1 MKQTSLLLF
10 IMSFLLIGCVGT
22 VQDAQEAFTKAS
34 DAPKLPIIFAGVT
47 SVSAISDS
55 RIEVFFYPAS
65 GGSGKYTYDI
75 MVGSS
80 PFPIS
85 IPSDV
90 MTPDYRGLLK
100 TTITGL
106 NRLTTYQVRV
116 EVRDSINEVQ
126 SNSQILKSATTF
138 DNQVADF
145 NGISSA
151 ANTPGQDGK
160 DSIKIRWTPA
170 RTSGG
175 LTKQTW
181 EPKSY
186 EVVLVDADR
195 LTPNDMDVEY
205 TSTQGRWVFAFNH
218 DNSMNEYIVRG
229 LPSQTRFYVRIRA
242 IHEGS
247 VDDVYDPKKR
257 SELNTNYITISTL
270 SASLADINFPSESF
284 AVTLA
289 TGVQGLSAVQANWNA
304 AAGVFDHYRLYYSQV
319 GGGVSTGVYPEAC
332 LSPMLSDPGE
342 TVFCKKVDFDKA
354 SSPITGL
361 LPYTSYEAVLILCAT
376 TACGP
381 SERLI
386 SPVRTIT
393 TDPNSPV
400 FNGVKEVK
408 GAQTLGDLGK
418 LFVEFDVPN
427 FATGYFDGLILKM
440 RRTVD
445 GSDTAVEITEFTTPV
460 SLTAYNFLT
469 QSQVVLTGVDY
480 LSSEPYCFTLYP
492 YKYDSDEVTRR
503 ESPND
508 IWKCI
513 QPNAEAPTVDQ
524 FLGLASGRAENNTVY
539 FTWNAPTSGIFA
551 NYELYWRK
559 LSGASFTW
567 GDAVVAANNF
577 DYTNYGVF
585 EIDSDQTDITLE
597 NIPSGSYA
605 FGILT
610 RYTYITDNGEVTI
623 RSETNGNILR
633 CIVDDT
639 QVNVTIDC
647 GN

>member
-1 MKQTSLLLF
+1 MNQTSLFLL
-10 IMSFLLIGCVGT
+10 IMSFLLISCVGT
-22 VQDAQEAFTKAS
+22 VQESKETFTKAS
-34 DAPKLPIIFAGVT
+34 DAPKSPLIFAGIT

-55 RIEVFFYPAS
+55 RLEVFFYPAS

-90 MTPDYRGLLK
+90 MTPDFRGLLK

-116 EVRDSINEVQ
+116 EVRDSQSEVQ

-145 NGISSA
+145 NGVSSA
-151 ANTPGQDGK
+151 SNTPGQDGK

-175 LTKQTW
+175 LTKQVW
-181 EPKSY
+181 EPKFY

-205 TSTQGRWVFAFNH
+205 TATQGRWVFAFNH
-218 DNSMNEYIVRG
+218 DNSINEYIVRG
-229 LPSQTRFYVRIRA
+229 IPSQTRFYVRMRA
-242 IHEGS
+242 IHEAS
-247 VDDVYDPKKR
+247 IDDVYDPKKR
-257 SELNTNYITISTL
+257 SELNTNYVTISTL

-289 TGVQGLSAVQANWNA
+289 SGVQGLSAIQANWTA
-304 AAGVFDHYRLYYSQV
+304 AAGVFDHYRLYYGQT
-319 GGGVSTGVYPEAC
+319 GGGVASGAFPETC

-354 SSPITGL
+354 SSSITGL
-361 LPYTSYEAVLILCAT
+361 IPYTSYEVVLVLCAT
-376 TACGP
+376 ISCGP
-381 SERLI
+381 TERLL
-386 SPVRTIT
+386 SPVKTIM
-393 TDPNSPV
+393 TDPTSPV
-400 FNGVKEVK
+400 FNGVREVK
-408 GAQTLGDLGK
+408 SAQSLADLGK
-418 LFVEFDVPN
+418 LFVEFNIPN

-445 GSDTAVEITEFTTPV
+445 GSDTAIEITEFTNPV
-460 SLTAYNFLT
+460 SLQAYNFLT
-469 QSQVVLTGVDY
+469 QGQVVLSGVDY

-492 YKYDSDEVTRR
+492 YKYDTDGVTRR
-503 ESPND
+503 ESPNEV
-508 IWKCI
+508 WKCI
-513 QPNAEAPTVDQ
+513 QPDAEAPTVDQ
-524 FLGLASGRAENNTVY
+524 FIGLTSGRTENNTAY
-539 FTWNAPTSGIFA
+539 FTWNAPTSGIFSH
-551 NYELYWRK
+551 YELYWRK
-559 LSGASFTW
+559 QSGETFTW
-567 GDAVVAANNF
+567 GNAMVAANNF

-585 EIDSDQTDITLE
+585 EIDPEQTDITLE
-597 NIPSGSYA
+597 GIPNGNYG

-610 RYTYITDNGEVTI
+610 RYTYITDDGEVTI

-633 CIVDDT
+633 CTIDNT
-639 QVNVTIDC
+639 QVGNILDC

>member
-1 MKQTSLLLF
+1 MKLLCLIFSLMLA
-10 IMSFLLIGCVGT
+10 GCVGT
-22 VQDAQEAFTKAS
+22 VQDSQEAFTKAS
-34 DAPKLPIIFAGVT
+34 DAPIAPITFNGVT

-106 NRLTTYQVRV
+106 SRLTTYQIRV
-116 EVRDSINEVQ
+116 EVRDAENEVQ

-151 ANTPGQDGK
+151 SNTPGQDGK

-175 LTKQTW
+175 LTKQPW

-205 TSTQGRWVFAFNH
+205 TPAQGRWVFAFNH

-242 IHEGS
+242 LHEAS

-270 SASLADINFPSESF
+270 SASLADINFSSESF

-289 TGVQGLSAVQANWNA
+289 NGEQGLSAVQANWTA
-304 AAGVFDHYRLYYSQV
+304 ASGVFDHYRLYYSQE
-319 GGGVSTGVYPEAC
+319 GGGVSSGVYPDAC
-332 LSPMLSDPGE
+332 LSPMLSAPGE
-342 TVFCKKVDFDKA
+342 TIFCKKVDFDKA

-361 LPYTSYEAVLILCAT
+361 LPYTAYEVVLVLCAT
-376 TACGP
+376 TSCGP

-386 SPVRTIT
+386 SPVRTIL
-393 TDPNSPV
+393 TDPSSPA

-408 GAQTLGDLGK
+408 GAQNLADLGK
-418 LFVEFDVPN
+418 LYIEFDIPN

-445 GSDTAVEITEFTTPV
+445 GSDSPVEITEFSTPV

-469 QSQVVLTGVDY
+469 QSRISLAGVDY
-480 LSSEPYCFTLYP
+480 LAAEPYCFTLYP
-492 YKYDSDEVTRR
+492 YKYDNDGVTRR

-508 IWKCI
+508 VWKCI
-513 QPNAEAPTVDQ
+513 QPNAEAPTIDQ
-524 FLGLASGRAENNTVY
+524 FLGLASGRAENNSVY
-539 FTWNAPTSGIFA
+539 FTWNAPTSGIFST
-551 NYELYWRK
+551 YELYWRK
-559 LSGASFTW
+559 QSGASFTW
-567 GDAVVAANNF
+567 GDAVVAANTF
-577 DYTNYGVF
+577 DYTNYGVI
-585 EIDSDQTDITLE
+585 EIDPDQNDITLE
-597 NIPSGSYA
+597 GFQNGNYA

-610 RYTYITDNGEVTI
+610 RYTYITENGEVTL

-633 CIVDDT
+633 CTVDDS
-639 QVNVTIDC
+639 QANIPIDC
-647 GN
+647 GF